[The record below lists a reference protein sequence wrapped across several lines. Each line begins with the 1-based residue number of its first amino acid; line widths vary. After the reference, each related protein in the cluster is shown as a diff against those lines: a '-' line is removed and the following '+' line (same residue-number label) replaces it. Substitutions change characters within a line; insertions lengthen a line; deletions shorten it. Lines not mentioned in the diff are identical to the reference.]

1 MVKKILIAFG
11 TRPEAIK
18 MAPVIKALKNDTRFE
33 FKVFVTG
40 QHREMLDQV
49 LTAFDIRPDCDLN
62 IMSDRQSLNDLTARI
77 LTETKVILET
87 FSPDVVLVQ
96 GDTATTFAVSLAA
109 YYEKIKIAH
118 IEAGLRTGDI
128 YSPWPEEGNRRLT
141 SVLADYHY
149 APTEINRK
157 NLLREGVPNRKIVVT
172 GNTVV
177 DALFSIQEDIQL
189 DKKFKKEIEQNY
201 AQVDFEKLIILV
213 TSHRRENLGSGVENI
228 CHALKKIAGKFPE
241 SEIVFPVH
249 LNPILRGPIIDMIS
263 GIPNIKLIEPLDYK
277 SFVYFMAVSYLVLTD
292 SGGIQEEAPSLGK
305 PVLVMRET
313 TERQEG
319 LDAGTVKLVGTQV
332 DDIVLAVGKL
342 IKSKSHY
349 VEMSQAINPYGDGK
363 ASACLLAHLAEV

>member
-49 LTAFDIRPDCDLN
+49 LTAFDIRPDFDLN
-62 IMSDRQSLNDLTARI
+62 IMSGGQSLNDLTARI
-77 LTETKVILET
+77 LTDTKVILKT
-87 FSPDVVLVQ
+87 FCPDVVLVH

-109 YYEKIKIAH
+109 YYEKIKIGH
-118 IEAGLRTGDI
+118 IEAGLRTGDL

-141 SVLADYHY
+141 SVLSDYHF
-149 APTEINRK
+149 APTERNRQK
-157 NLLREGVPNRKIVVT
+157 LFQEGIPTQKILVT

-177 DALFSIQEDIQL
+177 DALFSILENIRL
-189 DKKFKKEIEQNY
+189 DAGFKKTIEHNY
-201 AQVDFEKLIILV
+201 TQVDFKKLIILV
-213 TSHRRENLGSGVENI
+213 TSHRRENLGAGVVKI
-228 CHALKKIAGKFPE
+228 CHALKKIALEFPGC
-241 SEIVFPVH
+241 EIVFPLH
-249 LNPILRGPIIDMIS
+249 LNPLLRGPIIEMID

-277 SFVYFMAVSYLVLTD
+277 SFVYFMAISYLVLTD

-305 PVLVMRET
+305 PVLVMRDT

-319 LDAGTVKLVGTQV
+319 LEAGTVKLVGTEV
-332 DDIVLAVGKL
+332 EDIVLAVRKL
-342 IKSKSHY
+342 IKSKSLY

-363 ASACLLAHLAEV
+363 ASARIITHLAEV